1 MGGTLVLALAAI
13 LWLTERSSAGLPV
26 LITAAIVLLVAI
38 FEVSRMGSLRELNLL
53 PALLASAAGV
63 LLLSREAMEWSALRP
78 HYAGLGD
85 AFEPYPSAS
94 LRLAFAWAAVIAAA
108 TWGLLVSLRA
118 WTQLGSVLPR
128 AMTYAVIAAI
138 LVFVARDATGRLS
151 VGFVVLGGLAVCTL
165 PLLLRR
171 PRGMKQLLGVIL
183 LCVWIVPP
191 LPELWMFWNEW
202 GTKSLIALLV
212 LSKIGDTFGYYVG
225 NAIGKSHPFPHISPG
240 KTTAGCVGTFL
251 GATASGGAMASL
263 GLLHDDYTP
272 TVFMGMFAGALI
284 NLAAQAGDLLESWV
298 KRRAGV
304 KDSST
309 IFGPSGGMLDQ
320 VDSLLLSIPVGAWIW
335 ALSVR
340 AG

>member
-1 MGGTLVLALAAI
+1 MLALAAI

-38 FEVSRMGSLRELNLL
+38 FEVSRMGSLRELNML
-53 PALLASAAGV
+53 PVLLAAAAGV
-63 LLLSREAMEWSALRP
+63 LLLSREAMEWWALRP
-78 HYAGLGD
+78 HYEGLGGTFD
-85 AFEPYPSAS
+85 PYPRAS
-94 LRLAFAWAAVIAAA
+94 LRLAIAWTAAIAAA

-128 AMTYAVIAAI
+128 TLTYTVIAAI
-138 LVFVARDATGRLS
+138 LLFVARDATGRLS
-151 VGFVVLGGLAVCTL
+151 VGFVVLAGLAVCTL
-165 PLLLRR
+165 PLLSRR
-171 PRGMKQLLGVIL
+171 PRGLKQWLGVIL

-202 GTKSLIALLV
+202 GTQSLIALLV

-225 NAIGKSHPFPHISPG
+225 NAFGKSHPFPNISPG
-240 KTTAGCVGTFL
+240 KTTAGCVGSFL
-251 GATASGGAMASL
+251 GATATGGALAAL
-263 GLLHDDYTP
+263 GLLHDSY
-272 TVFMGMFAGALI
+272 VASIAGGMVGGAVI

-335 ALSVR
+335 ALPVG